1 VNRRH
6 DSGRVAVELRGV
18 TAHYKGVAA
27 LPSINLTI
35 AEGEFFSL
43 LGPRGCGK
51 TTTLNIIII
60 GGFAEPDKGDG
71 LIQGRS
77 VRRIPA
83 HRRPVSPSLPWLSS
97 YAPTCCC
104 GGGRGIAGR

>member
-1 VNRRH
+1 M
-6 DSGRVAVELRGV
+6 

-27 LPSINLTI
+27 LSSIKLTI

-43 LGPRGCGK
+43 LGLSGCGK
-51 TTTLNIIII
+51 TTTVNII
-60 GGFAEPDKGDG
+60 GGFAELDKGDV

-83 HRRPVSPSLPWLSS
+83 HRRPVSLSLPWLSS
-97 YAPTCCC
+97 FAPTCC
-104 GGGRGIAGR
+104 

>member
-1 VNRRH
+1 VNRCQ
-6 DSGRVAVELRGV
+6 DSGRAAVELRGV

-27 LPSINLTI
+27 LSSINLTI

-43 LGPRGCGK
+43 LGPSGCGK
-51 TTTLNIIII
+51 TTTLNII
-60 GGFAEPDKGDG
+60 GGFAEPDEGDV

-83 HRRPVSPSLPWLSS
+83 HRRPVSLSLPWLFC
-97 YAPTCCC
+97 ANLVL
-104 GGGRGIAGR
+104 RRR